1 MRSSVFFLIQFFAS
15 SGNAFPALAASNLAT
30 TSPETLSAAIET
42 VNSFQKEKR
51 FFVDRNKP
59 IDVSGKHAFKAP
71 GKYDQRG
78 PCPGLNALANHNY
91 ISHDGVA
98 SYGEVVTAINQG
110 SYCVVQTLLHSTI
123 LIRVSSLWYGP

>member
-1 MRSSVFFLIQFFAS
+1 MRFSAVSLLPFFAF
-15 SGNAFPALAASNLAT
+15 SGDAFPTLAASNIAT

-42 VNSFQKEKR
+42 VKSFQKEKR
-51 FFVDRNKP
+51 FLVDRNKP

-91 ISHDGVA
+91 ISHDGIA

-110 SYCVVQTLLHSTI
+110 SYSVVRGLSF
-123 LIRVSSLWYGP
+123 